1 MGREYHKLI
10 PPFIPLNLGFEEM
23 TNNKVNKIMNI
34 NNLLSNSIIKN
45 EVIVK
50 RNKPLNNIAS
60 KEIDQY
66 IE

>member
-1 MGREYHKLI
+1 MGREYHKLL
-10 PPFIPLNLGFEEM
+10 PPFIPLNFGFEET
-23 TNNKVNKIMNI
+23 TNNKITKIVNFNI
-34 NNLLSNSIIKN
+34 FNNSLKNDVII
-45 EVIVK
+45 K